1 MEEKKLKIGF
11 VENLYGTPK
20 GHSYV
25 TKNMIDALIPE
36 HEVHMFRIGTN
47 PISREFTTPS
57 SIQSHLGN
65 EIPEYAFREWLADI
79 KPDYCVFN
87 EYAQWWPTTYDKLE
101 VCKELG
107 IKTVGYL
114 VQEKFDKSKIEHYK
128 LYNAIVCPTGWQ
140 TKQMRIAGLYNTHHV
155 PWGVDLEEIGKLAQ
169 PTKNDEIVRFY
180 HCAGS
185 GGVDNRKN
193 TEKVVEAYKMIQ
205 DETTDLMITH
215 IGNKVFGQNEIFAF
229 MKYADVLVN
238 VSKWETIGLNNM
250 EANACGIPVITTDMP
265 PVNEFMKDNVNG
277 LLVTATETTS
287 KNVNCPAYDVD
298 VEELSKKME
307 LCKNKVVLQTLK
319 NNSKKFA
326 KVNFDWKTNCEAFKR
341 LFK

>member
-1 MEEKKLKIGF
+1 MKIGF

-25 TKNMIDALIPE
+25 VKDMITALKE
-36 HEVHMFRIGTN
+36 EGHKLHMYRIGNN
-47 PISREFTTPS
+47 PIAKDFPLPN
-57 SIQSHLGN
+57 SIQSYLGR
-65 EIPEYAFREWLADI
+65 EIPEKEFREWLSEI

-87 EYAQWWPTTYDKLE
+87 EYAQWWGTTYDKLE
-101 VCKELG
+101 ICKELG

-114 VQEKFDKSKIEHYK
+114 VQEKINWDNKDHYK

-140 TKQMRIAGLYNTHHV
+140 TKEMRKHGLYNTFHV
-155 PWGVDLEEIGKLAQ
+155 PWGVDMEEIDSLPQ
-169 PTKNDEIVRFY
+169 PEKKDKIVRFY

-193 TEKVVEAYKMIQ
+193 TEAVVEAYKIIS
-205 DETTDLMITH
+205 DENTDLMITH
-215 IGNKVFGQNEIFAF
+215 IGNKVFGKNEILSF

-238 VSKWETIGLNNM
+238 PSRWETIGLNNM

-265 PVNEFMKDNVNG
+265 PINEFMKDNVNG
-277 LLVTATETTS
+277 LLVTATETKSERVDCT
-287 KNVNCPAYDVD
+287 AYDVD
-298 VEELSKKME
+298 IEELSKKMA
-307 LCKNKVVLQTLK
+307 LCKNEIVLQTLK
-319 NNSKKFA
+319 NNSRHFA
-326 KVNFDWKTNCEAFKR
+326 KINFDWKKNSAAFKR